1 MPAMGEEGGDKDPLP
16 SLGGF
21 GVLGIGVHHLPWWG
35 QRSCVAAA
43 PSPTC
48 LPPPL
53 SIAQYIQL
61 HRAGQVTQ
69 QPSHPKGE
77 VGVRS
82 SLDNDRQS
90 LPPVH
95 AENRQDGRGPQG

>member
-43 PSPTC
+43 PSLGVTWLLSH
-48 LPPPL
+48 LPSP
-53 SIAQYIQL
+53 
-61 HRAGQVTQ
+61 V
-69 QPSHPKGE
+69 E
-77 VGVRS
+77 
-82 SLDNDRQS
+82 LDI
-90 LPPVH
+90 LC
-95 AENRQDGRGPQG
+95 NR